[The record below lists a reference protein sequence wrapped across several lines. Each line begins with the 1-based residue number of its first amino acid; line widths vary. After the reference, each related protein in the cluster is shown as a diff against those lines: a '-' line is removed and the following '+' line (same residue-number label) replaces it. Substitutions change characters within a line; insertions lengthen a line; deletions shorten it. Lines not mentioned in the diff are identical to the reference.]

1 MRSYELTRAV
11 CGPVDY
17 RNTFSSVFWL
27 NHFRK
32 NKAKREKEEF
42 VVPESVALPAA
53 TKAALVAS
61 LQRFQLGETG
71 DGEHIKKLARIM
83 SDPVYEQCI
92 DLFIK
97 EEQSH
102 AAVLAKIIKAMDG
115 KLITW
120 HWSDVAFVTLRRLLG
135 LKTEIVI
142 LQCAEVIGKCFYA
155 ACARNIKDADI
166 SRVFASI
173 VEDEKAHL
181 KFHWSFVK
189 NETLMLYPSSRTTM
203 YKVWKFGFAMLCLV
217 FIADHYKAL
226 RVLGVKPRD
235 FFADCMSTFNRAAI
249 RALISA

>member
-1 MRSYELTRAV
+1 MRSHELVRAV

-32 NKAKREKEEF
+32 NKIKREMEEYK
-42 VVPESVALPAA
+42 VPQTINLPDS
-53 TKAALVAS
+53 TKSALVAS

-71 DGEHIKKLARIM
+71 DGEHIKRFARNM
-83 SDPVYEQCI
+83 CDPVYEQCI

-115 KLITW
+115 KLIGW
-120 HWSDVAFVTLRRLLG
+120 HWSDMAFVTLRRLLG

-142 LQCAEVIGKCFYA
+142 LQCAEVIGKCFYDV
-155 ACARNIKDADI
+155 CAKNIDDAQI
-166 SRVFASI
+166 SSIFASV

-189 NETLMLYPSSRTTM
+189 KETLMLYPSSRTTM
-203 YKVWKFGFAMLCLV
+203 YKVWKFCFAMLCVV
-217 FIADHYKAL
+217 FIADHIKAL
-226 RVLGVKPRD
+226 RTLNVKPRE
-235 FFADCMSTFNRAAI
+235 FFNDCMSTFNRGAI